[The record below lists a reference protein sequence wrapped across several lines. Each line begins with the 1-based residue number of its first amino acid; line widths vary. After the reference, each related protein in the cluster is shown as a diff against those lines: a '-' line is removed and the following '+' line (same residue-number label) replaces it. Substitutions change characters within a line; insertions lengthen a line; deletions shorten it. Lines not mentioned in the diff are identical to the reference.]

1 MDPYRIFIVDDHPIF
16 LSGLSLLL
24 SEIEECTLAGKA
36 GSGEEFLE
44 MLNEACPDVVLMDIK
59 LPGMSGIEATRQA
72 LQKQPQLKVIALT
85 MFEEAKYTHL
95 MREAG
100 AKGMLSKNS
109 GKDTICEAVARVMA
123 GGTYFDKS
131 LPPDLAAAV
140 KVNAP
145 EALSTREKEVLQ
157 MLCRG
162 ASTATIAEALNISPR
177 TVEGHRANLLL
188 KTGTNNTAAL
198 VVLAVKIGLIE

>member
-1 MDPYRIFIVDDHPIF
+1 MVSYRIFIVDDHPIF

-24 SEIEECTLAGKA
+24 SELEECTLAGKA

-44 MLNEACPDVVLMDIK
+44 MLDQACPDVVLMDIK
-59 LPGMSGIEATRQA
+59 LPDISGIEATRQA
-72 LQKQPQLKVIALT
+72 LQKQPGLKVIGLT
-85 MFEEAKYTHL
+85 MFEEAKYMHL
-95 MREAG
+95 MRDAG

-109 GKDTICEAVARVMA
+109 SKDTICEAVVRVMD

-131 LPPDLAAAV
+131 IPPDLAAASQV
-140 KVNAP
+140 HAP

-162 ASTATIAEALNISPR
+162 ASTATIAAALNISPR

-198 VVLAVKIGLIE
+198 VILAVRTGLVE

>member
-24 SEIEECTLAGKA
+24 SQIEECTLAGKA
-36 GSGEEFLE
+36 SSGEEFLE
-44 MLNEACPDVVLMDIK
+44 MLSEACPDVVLMDIK

-109 GKDTICEAVARVMA
+109 GKDTICEAVSRVMA
-123 GGTYFDKS
+123 GDTYFDKS
-131 LPPDLAAAV
+131 LPDLAAASQ
-140 KVNAP
+140 VNAP
-145 EALSTREKEVLQ
+145 EALSTREKELLQ

-162 ASTATIAEALNISPR
+162 ASTATIAEALNISTR

-198 VVLAVKIGLIE
+198 VVLAVKIGLAE

>member
-1 MDPYRIFIVDDHPIF
+1 MKSYRIFIVDDHPVF

-24 SEIEECTLAGKA
+24 SQAEGCTLAGKA

-44 MLNEACPDVVLMDIK
+44 LLDQASPDVVLMDIK

-72 LQKQPQLKVIALT
+72 LQKQPKLKVIALT
-85 MFEEAKYTHL
+85 MFEEVKYTLL

-123 GGTYFDKS
+123 GDTYFDKS
-131 LPPDLAAAV
+131 KMPDLEATSQV
-140 KVNAP
+140 HAP
-145 EALSTREKEVLQ
+145 EGLSTREKEVLQ

-162 ASTATIAEALNISPR
+162 ASTAAIASELSISPR

-198 VVLAVKIGLIE
+198 VMLAVKTGWVE